1 VAARVPDLLP
11 GRDLLLAR
19 MVERAYLEIIPTRTI
34 LERVVHLPQ
43 HAYVAVTCSPVHGI
57 EPTLELTAQL
67 RALPEERRL
76 KLIPHIA
83 ARMVRDRGHLREILA
98 RLDELR
104 VESIFV
110 PGGDAPAPVG
120 DYHGALDLLRDI
132 AEIGHRIEDVGVA
145 AHPEGHPHADEAELL
160 RLLLAKQPLAT
171 YLVTQMCFDPAA
183 LIAWLQS
190 MRRAGVTLPA
200 WIGLPGVAEI
210 PKLIALSL
218 RIGVGQSVRVLKKQ
232 KGLVGKLL
240 GARPYQPDELL
251 RGIHDYLDDP
261 SLDQPGLNIPG
272 FHLFSFNNVEATE
285 RWRQATLRRYAGAGE
300 KAHV

>member
-1 VAARVPDLLP
+1 MAARVPDSASS
-11 GRDLLLAR
+11 RNLLLAG
-19 MVERAYLEIIPTRTI
+19 MVERAYMEIVPTRSI
-34 LERVVHLPQ
+34 LERVAHLPQ
-43 HAYVAVTCSPVHGI
+43 HAYVAITCSPVHGI
-57 EPTLELTAQL
+57 EPTLGLTTQL

-120 DYHGALDLLRDI
+120 DYDCALDLLRDM

-145 AHPEGHPHADEAELL
+145 AHPEGHPHTDDAELL

-171 YLVTQMCFDPAA
+171 YLVTQMCFDPSV
-183 LIAWLQS
+183 LIAWLKR
-190 MRRAGVTLPA
+190 MRGAGVTLPA
-200 WIGLPGVAEI
+200 WIGLPGVVEI

-218 RIGVGQSVRVLKKQ
+218 RIGVGQSVRVLRKQ
-232 KGLVGKLL
+232 KGLVGRLI
-240 GARPYQPDELL
+240 GARPYQPDDLL
-251 RGIHDYLDDP
+251 RGIHNYLDDP
-261 SLDQPGLNIPG
+261 GLSIPG

-285 RWRQATLRRYAGAGE
+285 RWRQATLRRYAEAGQP
-300 KAHV
+300 AHV